1 MTPAA
6 RRQGRLVT
14 ALTDS
19 LVMLYVGV
27 TLSIAALGVLNNAIN
42 TTVAQIS
49 QAGSVGGLMGVL
61 DTAEKLAGVAGPTV
75 GGVLYA
81 AHAFAPVV
89 AVTAGY
95 VFMMALVAWAYP
107 RFVIPALRAS
117 AAPAAAAPHDGH
129 AKRE

>member
-1 MTPAA
+1 MTA
-6 RRQGRLVT
+6 V
-14 ALTDS
+14 TDS
-19 LVMLYVGV
+19 LAVLYLGV
-27 TLSIAALGVLNNAIN
+27 TLSIMALGVLNNAIN

-81 AHAFAPVV
+81 VHAFAPVI
-89 AVTAGY
+89 AVTVGY
-95 VFMMALVAWAYP
+95 LAMMALVAWAFP
-107 RFVIPALRAS
+107 RFVLPAVRAATGAEDS
-117 AAPAAAAPHDGH
+117 H